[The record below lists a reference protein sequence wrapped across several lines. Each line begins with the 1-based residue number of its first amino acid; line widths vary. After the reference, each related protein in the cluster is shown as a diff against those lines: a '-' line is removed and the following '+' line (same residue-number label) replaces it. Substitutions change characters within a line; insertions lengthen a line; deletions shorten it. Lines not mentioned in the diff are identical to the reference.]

1 MEPKRDE
8 QAKLEAAKEYVLR
21 QLATMK
27 QYGSAPELSPEAFN
41 DLVRQVAQ
49 ATRQTPSMPRP
60 R

>member
-1 MEPKRDE
+1 MEQPDEKE

-27 QYGSAPELSPEAFN
+27 QYGSAPELSSEAFN

-49 ATRQTPSMPRP
+49 TAR
-60 R
+60 

>member
-1 MEPKRDE
+1 MKRRAAMEQPDEKE

-27 QYGSAPELSPEAFN
+27 QYGSAPELSSEAFN

-49 ATRQTPSMPRP
+49 TAR
-60 R
+60 